1 MSLADIESRVK
12 VYAELR
18 QLLTDRVAV
27 LKQGLDELHRDH
39 LPGIKRAL
47 NRLAEIDS
55 QARALIEA
63 APDCFVKP
71 KTIVMHGTKVG
82 FEKGK
87 GKLTFDKPDA
97 VVKRIEKLM
106 PDQADLLIHSEKKP
120 NKEGLAKLPASDL
133 KRLGCTLES
142 SGDQVVLKPV
152 DGAVDK
158 LVKLLLKG
166 ATDDAEAARVEAE

>member
-1 MSLADIESRVK
+1 MSLAEIESRVK
-12 VYAELR
+12 VYAEAR

-47 NRLAEIDS
+47 NRLAEIDG

-97 VVKRIEKLM
+97 VVKRIERLM
-106 PDQADLLIHSEKKP
+106 PEQVDLLIHTEKKP
-120 NKEGLAKLPASDL
+120 NKEGLSKLPASDL

-166 ATDDAEAARVEAE
+166 ATDEAETALEAAE